1 MSWISQVVTV
11 PGQSRLL
18 KLQKNMSDLFD
29 IPLSKA
35 ELERRINLVATSDSE
50 DEVSDL
56 LGGSPFKRKL
66 EGEKLSAFWRFR
78 ILERE
83 GGDPYEIYLG
93 EFVNDQLVFGFVL
106 PHG

>member
-1 MSWISQVVTV
+1 MSELPSIT
-11 PGQSRLL
+11 
-18 KLQKNMSDLFD
+18 
-29 IPLSKA
+29 LSKP
-35 ELERRINLVATSDSE
+35 ELERRISLVATGDSE
-50 DEVSDL
+50 DRVSDL
-56 LGGSPFKRKL
+56 LGGSPYKREL
-66 EGEKLSAFWRFR
+66 DAEKLKAFWRFR

>member
-1 MSWISQVVTV
+1 MSE
-11 PGQSRLL
+11 LAY
-18 KLQKNMSDLFD
+18 

-35 ELERRINLVATSDSE
+35 ELERRISLVAIGDSA
-50 DEVSDL
+50 DKVADL
-56 LGGSPFKRKL
+56 LGGYPYKREM
-66 EGEKLSAFWRFR
+66 EGEKLRAFWRFR

-93 EFVNDQLVFGFVL
+93 EFVNDQLVFGFIV